1 MCRTPIGGFWLPLV
15 DCLLTVRPTSH
26 VRRLIFTLTLVFGAQ
41 GATAWLF
48 YRSRAVSHASWT
60 DSDFVVF
67 GLPLVVGFTVSAC
80 VLFFS
85 FPQMSAPKRLGA
97 TLGLSAVGAAIS
109 SFVGTVIA
117 FNLYGT

>member
-1 MCRTPIGGFWLPLV
+1 MGKLIVT
-15 DCLLTVRPTSH
+15 LLM
-26 VRRLIFTLTLVFGAQ
+26 VFGAQ
-41 GATAWLF
+41 GALAWLL

-67 GLPLVVGFTVSAC
+67 GLPLVVGFAVSVS

-85 FPQMSAPKRLGA
+85 FPQMSASKRMTA
-97 TLGLSAVGAAIS
+97 IFGLSAVGAVIS